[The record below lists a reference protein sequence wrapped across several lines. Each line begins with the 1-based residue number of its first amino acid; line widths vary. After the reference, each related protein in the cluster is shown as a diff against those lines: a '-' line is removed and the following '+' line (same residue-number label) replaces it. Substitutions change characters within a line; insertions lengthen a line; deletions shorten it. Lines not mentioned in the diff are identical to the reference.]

1 MDIFPVRKEVDWEEL
16 DSEKIVIVVNK
27 DLSSVEE
34 KVANFLGAPKPVR
47 RPLDEMNSKLWLL
60 MDGKMS
66 VDQIVSEMD
75 IVFREKIAP
84 VNERV
89 NRSIADFV
97 NLGLVE
103 LRFEWFGYRGR
114 IDGLWHRVF

>member
-16 DSEKIVIVVNK
+16 DSEKVVIVVNK

-34 KVANFLGAPKPVR
+34 KVANFLGAPKTVR

-60 MDGKMS
+60 MDGRMS

-75 IVFREKIAP
+75 SIFRERIAP

-103 LRFEWFGYRGR
+103 LRLNGSDIEAE
-114 IDGLWHRVF
+114 

>member
-1 MDIFPVRKEVDWEEL
+1 MDIFPVRMEVDWEEL
-16 DSEKIVIVVNK
+16 GSGKIVIVVKK

-34 KVANFLGAPKPVR
+34 KVANFLGAPKTVR

-75 IVFREKIAP
+75 RVFREKIAP

-103 LRFEWFGYRGR
+103 LRMNGSDIEA
-114 IDGLWHRVF
+114 

>member
-1 MDIFPVRKEVDWEEL
+1 MDIFPVRMEVDWEEL
-16 DSEKIVIVVNK
+16 GSEKIVIVVK
-27 DLSSVEE
+27 KELSSVEE
-34 KVANFLGAPKPVR
+34 KVANFLGAPKTVR

-75 IVFREKIAP
+75 RVFREKIAP

-103 LRFEWFGYRGR
+103 LRMNGSDIEAE
-114 IDGLWHRVF
+114 